1 MNGIVG
7 ESRDARRRAPVN
19 RLYLFPITGTSP
31 GIRHVT
37 PQRRQGQARS
47 GRRGKRRGV
56 RHDALLQVRSRNRNR
71 FRNRRPTTTP
81 APSRVTVPAT
91 VPARATVPVPAT
103 VPPAPI
109 PAPMQ
114 ARIPTCSPPS
124 SSATPS
130 SNARST
136 SRRSRRNAGAARL
149 YFRQTYDVD
158 PAEDDWDKA
167 HDGEVPCRWLAS
179 RAIDELRRRHA
190 AYLIGVDL
198 GQVADDSYAGTSRAW
213 RP

>member
-1 MNGIVG
+1 MFPTIVFG
-7 ESRDARRRAPVN
+7 DTVIERKEYVAA
-19 RLYLFPITGTSP
+19 LKA
-31 GIRHVT
+31 
-37 PQRRQGQARS
+37 QR
-47 GRRGKRRGV
+47 
-56 RHDALLQVRSRNRNR
+56 
-71 FRNRRPTTTP
+71 
-81 APSRVTVPAT
+81 
-91 VPARATVPVPAT
+91 
-103 VPPAPI
+103 
-109 PAPMQ
+109 
-114 ARIPTCSPPS
+114 
-124 SSATPS
+124 
-130 SNARST
+130 
-136 SRRSRRNAGAARL
+136 GAARL